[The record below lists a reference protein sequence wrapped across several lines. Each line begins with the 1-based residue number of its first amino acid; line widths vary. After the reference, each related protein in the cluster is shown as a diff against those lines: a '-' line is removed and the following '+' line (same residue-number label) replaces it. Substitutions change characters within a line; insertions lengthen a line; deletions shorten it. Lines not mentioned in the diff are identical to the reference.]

1 MNMSCYKNMFL
12 KCSNKYFEF
21 INKHQKITIFLF
33 FFVVYNLNFR
43 NISSGDNVPASLI
56 PFAILE
62 TYTPYL
68 DSYIPYFEMRYE
80 STYFLLNSHD
90 HFVSFFP
97 IVTPVLVTP
106 LYVIPYLML
115 KLYDIGFSIY
125 DPHLYLFIDLMEKI
139 SSSIVA
145 SLSCVFIF
153 LTIKKMFN
161 DKIAWISAI
170 TFGLATNTWSTSS
183 QALWQHGTV
192 ELLLVIMIY
201 LVILIEKEDSNKNTI
216 YLGLLSGLFIFNR
229 PPDSVLLIPIIY
241 YAVIL
246 KKKGLYYC
254 LSLIASSV
262 PFVFFNICTFG
273 SFFGGYN
280 QNIEILTMGTNIIVN
295 TLGLLF
301 SPNRGLFVYSP
312 ILIFSL
318 LGMYRVSIIQ
328 NKNIRAFLNL
338 FFISLFLN
346 IMVYASFDDHWWGGF
361 CYGPRFLSGMLPIIV
376 IYLAVF
382 LNYVESNFLP
392 NGKKIFATIF
402 LILFITSVFVQVVGA
417 FYSPNGNWDLN
428 PNVDFYPER
437 LWEYDNGQIITT
449 YKAGTV
455 EPYFLQYIQID
466 QKDIVNNGVLIYGW
480 QGLELLDGVPTRWMT
495 NNGTISIYFQRA
507 NDATITFSVMPFDNL
522 KHLQIKVNGNL
533 IKEVEIDKLT
543 RISFN
548 TSFKQGKNQIVFYS
562 PEGCKRPIDI
572 PESNSIDSRSLS
584 FAFQNIIIENSN
596 VIIFASD

>member
-1 MNMSCYKNMFL
+1 MFL
-12 KCSNKYFEF
+12 ECSNKYFDF

-80 STYFLLNSHD
+80 STYFLLNSHN

-106 LYVIPYLML
+106 LYVIPYLVL

-246 KKKGLYYC
+246 KKKARLYYC
-254 LSLIASSV
+254 LSFVASSV
-262 PFVFFNICTFG
+262 PFVFYNIYLFG

-318 LGMYRVSIIQ
+318 LGMYRVYIIQ
-328 NKNIRAFLNL
+328 NKKIHIFLNL
-338 FFISLFLN
+338 FSISLFLN

-382 LNYVESNFLP
+382 LHYVEINYSSSK
-392 NGKKIFATIF
+392 KKIIMSLFF
-402 LILFITSVFVQVVGA
+402 ILFMTSVFVQVVGV

-428 PNVDFYPER
+428 PNVDYYPER
-437 LWEYDNGQIITT
+437 LWEYESGQIITT
-449 YKAGTV
+449 YKAGPF
-455 EPYFLQYIQID
+455 EPYFLQFLEEQTE
-466 QKDIVNNGVLIYGW
+466 DIITNGKLINGW
-480 QGLELLDGVPTRWMT
+480 EGMELFNGVPTRWMA
-495 NNGTISIYFQRA
+495 NNGTINIYFRQA
-507 NDATITFSVMPFDNL
+507 NDATITFNVMPFSDFKNV
-522 KHLQIKVNGNL
+522 QIKINGNL
-533 IKEVEIDKLT
+533 VDKVSVDSLT
-543 RISFN
+543 RISLN
-548 TSFKQGKNQIVFYS
+548 ASFRQGKNQIVFYS

-572 PESNSIDSRSLS
+572 PEFNSVDTRCLS
-584 FAFQNIIIENSN
+584 FAFQNITIENSE
-596 VIIFASD
+596 VILFTSKTTINNQN